1 MALPCRIS
9 VFTEEGEVKIGMIK
23 PAQMLI
29 TLSDNAEIA
38 MIAAEVEAQLVQIIN
53 DAASA
58 SPPPAET
65 AATGTAATGT
75 ETGTETAA

>member
-29 TLSDNAEIA
+29 ALSDNAEVAI
-38 MIAAEVEAQLVQIIN
+38 IAAEVETQLVKIIN
-53 DAASA
+53 DAASETP
-58 SPPPAET
+58 PPPAET
-65 AATGTAATGT
+65 AA
-75 ETGTETAA
+75 